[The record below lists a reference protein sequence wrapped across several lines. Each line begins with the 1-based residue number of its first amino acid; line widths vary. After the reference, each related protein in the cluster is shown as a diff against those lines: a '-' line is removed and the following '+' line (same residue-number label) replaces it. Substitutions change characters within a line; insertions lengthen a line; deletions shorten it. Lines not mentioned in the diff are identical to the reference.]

1 MGKVTITYNG
11 AVISEAEETAP
22 VTVQYHGSTI
32 ATLGAGESRTLS
44 CGGKYMRSDLII
56 GSKTLSCGGKKM
68 ASDLGLAAEADSV
81 EDDIIT
87 YTGTMT
93 DQIVLMSNV
102 AYRLLTLTSSGTLT
116 LSKSRKADVWMCNG
130 GNGGIL
136 GVSYSGPESSA
147 GGAGGKAKLSSAVL
161 IAASTAV
168 TVLIGSGGRCD
179 EQGGLS
185 SFGEIKTSGQTAGP
199 DGGTGGGHGGNSP
212 YTNKTSGKGDGISKY
227 PFSNQAGAVLRDTG
241 TVVSGMNE
249 PHSAGGGG
257 GKLRDLESSI
267 TAPGGNGGTNG
278 SDSDTSNLS
287 GAGGTKGGGQGGGD
301 RSVGKDGSFYG
312 SGAGGGTCYYSKSG
326 VQTNY
331 NGGSGYQGIIYI
343 RIPLDQSIYN

>member
-22 VTVQYHGSTI
+22 VTVRYHGSTI

-68 ASDLGLAAEADSV
+68 ASDIGLAAEADKV
-81 EDDIIT
+81 EDDTIT
-87 YTGTMT
+87 YTGAMT

-116 LSKSRKADVWMCNG
+116 ISNSRKADVWMCGG
-130 GNGGIL
+130 GNAGII
-136 GVSYSGPESSA
+136 GVSYSGPSNGA
-147 GGAGGKAKLSSAVL
+147 GGAGGKAKFSSAVL
-161 IAASTAV
+161 IAADTAV
-168 TVLIGSGGRCD
+168 AALIGSGGGRD
-179 EQGGLS
+179 GQGGQS
-185 SFGEIKTSGQTAGP
+185 AFGEIQTDGQAAGP
-199 DGGTGGGHGGNSP
+199 DGGTGGGHGGNG
-212 YTNKTSGKGDGISKY
+212 TNTVPGKGDGISKY
-227 PFSNQAGAVLRDTG
+227 PFSDQAGAVLRDTG
-241 TVVSGMNE
+241 TAVAGMNE

-257 GKLRDLESSI
+257 GQLRDMEDRR
-267 TAPGGNGGTNG
+267 TAPGANGGTNG

-287 GAGGTKGGGQGGGD
+287 GAGGTKGGGQGGLSG
-301 RSVGKDGSFYG
+301 GNGADGSFYG
-312 SGAGGGTCYYSKSG
+312 SGGGGGSYYISKTG
-326 VQTNY
+326 KETVGA
-331 NGGSGYQGIIYI
+331 GGSGYQGIIYV

>member
-56 GSKTLSCGGKKM
+56 GSKTLSCGGKRM

-116 LSKSRKADVWMCNG
+116 ISNSRKADVWMCNG
-130 GNGGIL
+130 GNGG
-136 GVSYSGPESSA
+136 
-147 GGAGGKAKLSSAVL
+147 
-161 IAASTAV
+161 
-168 TVLIGSGGRCD
+168 
-179 EQGGLS
+179 
-185 SFGEIKTSGQTAGP
+185 TAG
-199 DGGTGGGHGGNSP
+199 DYAGGTGGG
-212 YTNKTSGKGDGISKY
+212 
-227 PFSNQAGAVLRDTG
+227 
-241 TVVSGMNE
+241 
-249 PHSAGGGG
+249 GGGG
-257 GKLRDLESSI
+257 AGYRQ
-267 TAPGGNGGTNG
+267 NG
-278 SDSDTSNLS
+278 SYAS
-287 GAGGTKGGGQGGGD
+287 GP
-301 RSVGKDGSFYG
+301 
-312 SGAGGGTCYYSKSG
+312 
-326 VQTNY
+326 
-331 NGGSGYQGIIYI
+331 GGSGYQGIIYV

>member
-32 ATLGAGESRTLS
+32 ATLGAGESKTLS

-81 EDDIIT
+81 EDDTIT

-93 DQIVLMSNV
+93 DQIVIMSNV

-130 GNGGIL
+130 GNGGIR

-168 TVLIGSGGRCD
+168 TVLIGSGGGRNSYG
-179 EQGGLS
+179 QGGRS
-185 SFGEIKTSGQTAGP
+185 AFGEIQTDGQAAGP
-199 DGGTGGGHGGNSP
+199 DGGTGGGRGGNGSSTIP
-212 YTNKTSGKGDGISKY
+212 GKGDGISKY
-227 PFSNQAGAVLRDTG
+227 PFSDQMGAVLRDTG

-257 GKLRDLESSI
+257 GQLRDMENRR
-267 TAPGGNGGTNG
+267 TAPGANGGTNG

-287 GAGGTKGGGQGGGD
+287 GAGGTKGGGQGGLSG
-301 RSVGKDGSFYG
+301 GNGADGSFYG
-312 SGAGGGTCYYSKSG
+312 SGGGGGSYYISKTG
-326 VQTNY
+326 KETVGD
-331 NGGSGYQGIIYI
+331 GGSGYQGIIYI

>member
-32 ATLGAGESRTLS
+32 ATLAAGESKTLN

-116 LSKSRKADVWMCNG
+116 LSNSRKADVWMCGG
-130 GNGGIL
+130 GNAGTI
-136 GVSYSGPESSA
+136 GVSYIGGPPNSA
-147 GGAGGKAKLSSAVL
+147 GGAGGKAKLSSAAL
-161 IAASTAV
+161 IAADTAV
-168 TVLIGSGGRCD
+168 TVLIGSGGRRD
-179 EQGGLS
+179 GQGGRS
-185 SFGEIKTSGQTAGP
+185 AFGEIQTDGQAAGP
-199 DGGTGGGHGGNSP
+199 DGGTGGGNGGNGSNTIP
-212 YTNKTSGKGDGISKY
+212 GKGDGISKY
-227 PFSNQAGAVLRDTG
+227 PFSDQMGAVLRDTG

-257 GKLRDLESSI
+257 GQLRDMENRR
-267 TAPGGNGGTNG
+267 TAPGANGGTNG
-278 SDSDTSNLS
+278 SNSDTSNLS
-287 GAGGTKGGGQGGGD
+287 GAGGTKGGGQGGLSG
-301 RSVGKDGSFYG
+301 GNGADGSFYG
-312 SGAGGGTCYYSKSG
+312 SGGGGGSYYISKAG
-326 VQTNY
+326 KETVGD
-331 NGGSGYQGIIYI
+331 GGSGYQGIIYV

>member
-22 VTVQYHGSTI
+22 VTVRYHGSTI
-32 ATLGAGESRTLS
+32 ATLGAGENKTLS

-116 LSKSRKADVWMCNG
+116 LSKSRKADVWMVAG
-130 GNGGIL
+130 GNTEYYD
-136 GVSYSGPESSA
+136 S
-147 GGAGGKAKLSSAVL
+147 GGAGGYSKQENGVQIAGNMAAVVG
-161 IAASTAV
+161 AGAV
-168 TVLIGSGGRCD
+168 YAGIEGGF
-179 EQGGLS
+179 GGLS
-185 SFGEIKTSGQTAGP
+185 SFGGVATKAPNTNSISRN
-199 DGGTGGGHGGNSP
+199 GGTGGG
-212 YTNKTSGKGDGISKY
+212 TNYMARSSGDGESKY
-227 PFSNQAGAVLRDTG
+227 PFGDTG
-241 TVVSGMNE
+241 GAAAQNTGNIVAGTDK
-249 PHSAGGGG
+249 PHSGGGG
-257 GKLRDLESSI
+257 GGGVTNLEEDL
-267 TAPGGNGGTNG
+267 TYGGGNGGTNG
-278 SDSDTSNLS
+278 
-287 GAGGTKGGGQGGGD
+287 GAGEQGPYDWPSGGRGGNYGGGNGGKGENGT
-301 RSVGKDGSFYG
+301 VGSKGESATFY
-312 SGAGGGTCYYSKSG
+312 GAGGGAGGVYVKRSG
-326 VQTNY
+326 TARN
-331 NGGSGYQGIIYI
+331 NAGGNGYQGIIYV